1 MSDVCADVC
10 VVGGGPAG
18 LTLALLLLRSG
29 CRVAVVERSRTMDRE
44 FRGEILQPGGM
55 RMLAELGVLAEAKA
69 DGYHEHDTFALVDA
83 GRVLMETDYRRFPAP
98 FDCLLSVPQSQ
109 VLGAL
114 LRHCL
119 AHDTVEYLA
128 GYRAAALVTDGGVVR
143 GVSCHGADGT
153 RVVRAKV
160 VVGADGRYS
169 KVRQLAAIDAGRT
182 DVFRQDVL
190 WFKLPAH
197 GAPPRSVRVFREPG
211 SSPVMAY
218 ATVPD
223 EIQFGWTLPHGGYRD
238 VAARGIDHIK
248 SALAA
253 AIPPYAEQIR
263 REITS
268 LRDVSL
274 LDVFSA
280 CAPEWVRDGLVL
292 IGDSAHA
299 HSPIGAQGINVA
311 IQDAVALHPVLVAA
325 LRGGDTSAAAL
336 RPFETARR
344 PDVDRVR
351 RIQLMQSRTM
361 LASGRIATTLRPLA
375 ARLVVRSPVFRAVR
389 DTLAFGNTSIAIARD
404 LFTVPHETSDSN
416 ATDRPVVPG
425 GRDVLGTGPRGAQP
439 DDARGGRQAHE
450 RGHA

>member
-1 MSDVCADVC
+1 MTDVHADVC

-29 CRVAVVERSRTMDRE
+29 LRVAVVERSRSMERE

-55 RMLAELGVLAEAKA
+55 RVLAELGVLAEATA
-69 DGYHEHDTFALVDA
+69 DGHHEHDTFALIEA

-98 FDCLLSVPQSQ
+98 FDCLLSVPQAQ

-114 LRHCL
+114 LRRCL
-119 AHDTVEYLA
+119 DHDTCEYL
-128 GYRAAALVTDGGVVR
+128 GGHRAAELVTGGGAVR
-143 GVSCHGADGT
+143 GVTCHGAHGP
-153 RVVRAKV
+153 RVVHAKV

-169 KVRQLAAIDAGRT
+169 KVRQLAGIDAGRT
-182 DVFRQDVL
+182 DVFHQDVL

-197 GAPPRSVRVFREPG
+197 GKQPRSVTVFREPG

-223 EIQFGWTLPHGGYRD
+223 EIQFGWTLPHGRYNE
-238 VAARGIDHIK
+238 VATHGIDHIK
-248 SALAA
+248 AALAA
-253 AIPPYAEQIR
+253 AIPPYADLIGQ
-263 REITS
+263 EITS

-311 IQDAVALHPVLVAA
+311 IQDAVSLHPVLVAA
-325 LRGGDTSAAAL
+325 VRRGDTGAAAL
-336 RPFETARR
+336 RPFERARR
-344 PDVDRVR
+344 PDIERVH
-351 RIQLMQSRTM
+351 RIQLLQSRTM
-361 LASGRIATTLRPLA
+361 LSAGRVASTLRPIA
-375 ARLVVRSPVFRAVR
+375 AKVVVRSPMFRAVR

-404 LFTVPHETSDSN
+404 LFTVPHGNE
-416 ATDRPVVPG
+416 
-425 GRDVLGTGPRGAQP
+425 
-439 DDARGGRQAHE
+439 RQQCD
-450 RGHA
+450 

>member
-1 MSDVCADVC
+1 MDREDVETDVC
-10 VVGGGPAG
+10 VVGAGPAG

-29 CRVAVVERSRTMDRE
+29 VRVTVVERSRGSDRE

-55 RMLAELGVLAEAKA
+55 RVLDQLGVLAEAKA
-69 DGYHEHDTFALVDA
+69 GGHHEHDTFALVEA
-83 GRVLMETDYRRFPAP
+83 GRVLMESDYRRFPPP
-98 FDCLLSVPQSQ
+98 FDCLLSVPQAQ

-114 LRHCL
+114 LRRCL
-119 AHDTVEYLA
+119 HHG
-128 GYRAAALVTDGGVVR
+128 GYEHLGGTKAADLVTDAGVVR
-143 GVSCHGADGT
+143 GVVCHGPDGH
-153 RVVRAKV
+153 RVVRARV

-169 KVRQLAAIDAGRT
+169 KIRGLAGIDAGRT

-197 GAPPRSVRVFREPG
+197 GRPPRSVRVFRQPG

-238 VAARGIDHIK
+238 VAAHGLDHLK
-248 SALAA
+248 ARLVA
-253 AIPPYAEQIR
+253 AIPPYAELID

-268 LRDVSL
+268 LRDVTL

-280 CAPEWVRDGLVL
+280 CAPEWTRDGLVL

-325 LRGGDTSAAAL
+325 LRGGDTGAAAL
-336 RPFETARR
+336 RRFETTRR
-344 PDVDRVR
+344 PDIDRVH
-351 RIQLMQSRTM
+351 RIQLMQSRAM
-361 LASGRIATTLRPLA
+361 LSSGRVATALRPLA
-375 ARLVVRSPVFRAVR
+375 AKVVVRSPVYRSVR
-389 DTLAFGNTSIAIARD
+389 DTLAFGNTAISVANE
-404 LFTVPHETSDSN
+404 LFTAPYRNEH
-416 ATDRPVVPG
+416 
-425 GRDVLGTGPRGAQP
+425 
-439 DDARGGRQAHE
+439 RQCD
-450 RGHA
+450 